1 MRLSPEPARRR
12 WPALAAALLALGG
25 CAAQPSQVGA
35 SGPEAVVREFNAAIT
50 ERRLEAALGLLG
62 EGGVQFNLRAAHG
75 FAAEA
80 GASPLTSEL
89 AAQWRAVAAVLFAST
104 RSYRRELLSA
114 RTHAEGDLAVVWT
127 RVRTTSER
135 LDAAGSSSMSFPEA
149 YVLRR
154 AGGRWQIV
162 GMASDRPTR

>member
-1 MRLSPEPARRR
+1 MRPQPARRR
-12 WPALAAALLALGG
+12 WPALAAGALLTLGG
-25 CAAQPSQVGA
+25 CAVQPPQIGA
-35 SGPEAVVREFNAAIT
+35 TAPEAVVRAFNAAIT
-50 ERRLEAALGLLG
+50 DRRLEAALGLLA

-80 GASPLTSEL
+80 GASPLTSDL

-114 RTHAEGDLAVVWT
+114 STHAEGDLAVVWAQ
-127 RVRTTSER
+127 VRTTSER
-135 LDAAGSSSMSFPEA
+135 LDVAGRSSMSFAEA
-149 YVLRR
+149 YLLRR